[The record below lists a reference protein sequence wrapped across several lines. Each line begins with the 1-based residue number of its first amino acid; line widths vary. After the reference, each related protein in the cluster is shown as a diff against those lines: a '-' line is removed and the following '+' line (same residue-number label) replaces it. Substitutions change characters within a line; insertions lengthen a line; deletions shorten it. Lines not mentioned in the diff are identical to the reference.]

1 MVTSVTNCF
10 LFIFYNGLQ
19 WLPKKQSDGNR
30 NRTLE
35 TFFVKAYKSLFLKD
49 SFFFT
54 LFLKGWYGDNVL
66 LSESSEI
73 TPENFTDKF
82 IVRLAKYRLED
93 YNEEGHSR
101 NTGDADWRKQTK
113 QMEIFIIKYG

>member
-1 MVTSVTNCF
+1 MRQ
-10 LFIFYNGLQ
+10 IIKDA
-19 WLPKKQSDGNR
+19 KKIDA
-30 NRTLE
+30 LILYFE
-35 TFFVKAYKSLFLKD
+35 TVVSTMKIES
-49 SFFFT
+49 
-54 LFLKGWYGDNVL
+54 KGWYGDNVL

-101 NTGDADWRKQTK
+101 NTKDADWRKQTK
-113 QMEIFIIKYG
+113 QLEIFIIKYQ

>member
-1 MVTSVTNCF
+1 MRQ
-10 LFIFYNGLQ
+10 IIKDA
-19 WLPKKQSDGNR
+19 KKIDA
-30 NRTLE
+30 LILYFE
-35 TFFVKAYKSLFLKD
+35 TVVS
-49 SFFFT
+49 T
-54 LFLKGWYGDNVL
+54 MEIEGKGWYGDNVL